1 MQNHG
6 LFLLFYWEALA
17 CNTVP
22 DSSPDRIFLIIA
34 EYLCLFPY
42 QEASEWLILAETE

>member
-6 LFLLFYWEALA
+6 LFPLFYWEAITCHVIPVSL
-17 CNTVP
+17 T
-22 DSSPDRIFLIIA
+22 DRLFLIIA

-42 QEASEWLILAETE
+42 QEASEWLVLGETA